1 MEKLNYQFLLS
12 LCIVLAGFGFR
23 RSGILS
29 RADGEALSRLVLNIT
44 LPALILDTFSSFT
57 MDGTLAVLPVVC
69 VAFSVMMSVVSYR
82 VFRNEEPAR
91 RGILT
96 ISAMGFNIGLFAFPL
111 IEGVWGTEGL
121 RYIAMFDMGNALI
134 VFLVCYLAGSYLSPL
149 KKTVGA
155 KQALVQILT
164 FFPFMSYL
172 LSLVLNLSGVGI
184 PPFASDVIRTVARA
198 NMSLA
203 LLLIGIYLDF
213 SLTGAEWRRIAK
225 VLALRY
231 SLGIAVGA
239 ALYILLPVGPLHR
252 GIIAIGLILPVGM
265 STIPYAV
272 EFGYD
277 TRLAGMMV
285 NATNILSFIIMWII
299 SALII
304 NA

>member
-1 MEKLNYQFLLS
+1 
-12 LCIVLAGFGFR
+12 
-23 RSGILS
+23 
-29 RADGEALSRLVLNIT
+29 
-44 LPALILDTFSSFT
+44 
-57 MDGTLAVLPVVC
+57 
-69 VAFSVMMSVVSYR
+69 
-82 VFRNEEPAR
+82 
-91 RGILT
+91 
-96 ISAMGFNIGLFAFPL
+96 
-111 IEGVWGTEGL
+111 
-121 RYIAMFDMGNALI
+121 
-134 VFLVCYLAGSYLSPL
+134 
-149 KKTVGA
+149 
-155 KQALVQILT
+155 
-164 FFPFMSYL
+164 MSYL
-172 LSLVLNLSGVGI
+172 CPWSSTSPAWEFPVCIGRN
-184 PPFASDVIRTVARA
+184 SDSRPREHV
-198 NMSLA
+198 LA

-239 ALYILLPVGPLHR
+239 ALYVLLPVGPLHR

>member
-1 MEKLNYQFLLS
+1 MEKLNYQFILALI
-12 LCIVLAGFGFR
+12 IVLAGFVVR

-44 LPALILDTFSSFT
+44 LPALIIDTFSSFT
-57 MDGTLAVLPVVC
+57 MDGTLALLPVVC
-69 VAFSVMMSVVSYR
+69 VAFGMMMSVIAYR

-96 ISAMGFNIGLFAFPL
+96 ISVMGFNIGLFAFPL

-121 RYIAMFDMGNALI
+121 RYIAMFDMGNAII
-134 VFLVCYLAGSYLSPL
+134 VFLVCYLTGAHLSPL
-149 KKTVGA
+149 KKAAGV
-155 KQALVQILT
+155 KQALIQILT
-164 FFPFMSYL
+164 FTPFISYM
-172 LSLVLNLSGVGI
+172 LSLALNLSGLGI
-184 PPFASDVIRTVARA
+184 PPLASDVIRTVARA
-198 NMSLA
+198 NMALA

-213 SLTGAEWRRIAK
+213 SLTGAEWCRVAK

-231 SLGIAVGA
+231 SLGLAAGA
-239 ALYILLPVGPLHR
+239 ALYFLLPVGPLHR

-285 NATNILSFIIMWII
+285 NATNILSFVIIWIL

-304 NA
+304 NT